1 VEDKREEEA
10 LGEPAPK
17 TVPVEEGGRNGL
29 VFGFVFR
36 VGRFRWVADV
46 EDGR

>member
-1 VEDKREEEA
+1 MEA

-17 TVPVEEGGRNGL
+17 TVPVEEGGRSGF
-29 VFGFVFR
+29 VFVFVFVFR

-46 EDGR
+46 ADVEDGR